1 MTLNKQLEQHF
12 KSILILIFLTQT
24 ISCAFAPWE
33 KPPVKAETPEE
44 EVAIAKNAAAQ
55 KPNDTKLR
63 KNVLVAQEEAVAQLA
78 TLAEQAK
85 AKGQYQEA
93 NDFYNRILSFLPEDP
108 TAISGKAEIEL
119 LIAQSKKMD
128 KVPALSAN
136 NQTEAATEIVRG
148 VLVENPQQNQ
158 AKQYQQQ
165 IKDKNAPLI
174 TAPPRLKPPF
184 NKPVTLEL
192 RDANIK
198 VVFEALSRATG
209 INFIL
214 DKDIR
219 PDTKATIFIKQARIE
234 DAIDLVLSSNG
245 LQKKA
250 LSENTALVFPNTQAK
265 LKDYQDLMIRSFYL
279 TNTSAKQVSALLK
292 TMLKTKDIFVDDR
305 LNMLVMRDTPEIIR
319 LAEKLVAAN
328 DLEDP
333 EVMLEIEVLE
343 VSRSRLQELGIEF
356 PSRIALNSLI
366 PITTVTSATGV
377 VASSTIN
384 TATQLTLEG
393 LLNTKRNRFDVS
405 PNPAVNFRKING
417 DVNLLSNP
425 RIRVKN
431 NEKAKILV
439 GDKVP
444 IITTTSTA
452 NVGVSESV
460 QYVDVG
466 LKLDVEPRIT
476 LDDFVNIKIGLEVSS
491 LGEKTTTRNGA
502 TVYTI
507 GTRNANTVLR
517 LKNGETQ
524 ILAGLILDDERKNA
538 SKVPGLGD
546 IPIIGR
552 LFSNQEDRKSKTEIV
567 LAITPRIIVNISRPQ
582 AEISEYWSG
591 SENRISDK
599 PQINL
604 PAINRVA
611 IPQDG
616 LSEQMR
622 LRQLQSQDNQIPAGA
637 PASATNPI
645 QTETELSEQ
654 PETSENP
661 DGTEFLPNQKPQ
673 LLTPELIAPESA
685 PPQPAPPQPTTP
697 QPTAPQSTAPASSE
711 PLTPPIIDPASP
723 PPAP

>member
-1 MTLNKQLEQHF
+1 MTLNNKLEQHL
-12 KSILILIFLTQT
+12 KSIFIMVFLSQT

-33 KPPVKAETPEE
+33 KSPVRAQMPEE
-44 EVAIAKNAAAQ
+44 DLAIAKKALAQ
-55 KPNDTKLR
+55 KPEDIKQR
-63 KNVLVAQEEAVAQLA
+63 KNLLVTQEEAVAQLV

-93 NDFYNRILSFLPEDP
+93 NEFYNRILSFLPEEP
-108 TAISGKAEIEL
+108 TAISGKAEIER
-119 LIAQSKKMD
+119 LISQSKKMD
-128 KVPALSAN
+128 KVPALNAN
-136 NQTEAATEIVRG
+136 NQTEAATEIIRD
-148 VLVENPQQNQ
+148 VLVENPQQSQ
-158 AKQYQQQ
+158 AIQIQQQ
-165 IKDKNAPLI
+165 IKDKNALVK

-250 LSENTALVFPNTQAK
+250 LSDNTALVFPNTQAK

-343 VSRSRLQELGIEF
+343 VSRSRLQELGIVY
-356 PSRIALNSLI
+356 PSQLSVLS
-366 PITTVTSATGV
+366 P
-377 VASSTIN
+377 
-384 TATQLTLEG
+384 TALTLEA
-393 LLNTKRNRFDVS
+393 LKQLNSSSIGVS
-405 PNPAVNFRKING
+405 PNPALNFKKTTG

-491 LGEKTTTRNGA
+491 LGEKTITRNGA

-538 SKVPGLGD
+538 SKLPGLGD
-546 IPIIGR
+546 IPLIGR

-567 LAITPRIIVNISRPQ
+567 LAITPRIIGNISRPQ

-604 PAINRVA
+604 PATNRVS

-616 LSEQMR
+616 INEQMR
-622 LRQLQSQDNQIPAGA
+622 LRQLQSQDNQNPVAA
-637 PASATNPI
+637 PLPATNTLQPQI
-645 QTETELSEQ
+645 DLSVQ
-654 PETSENP
+654 PEISENP
-661 DGTEFLPNQKPQ
+661 DGSEFLPNQEPQ
-673 LLTPELIAPESA
+673 LLTPELTAPEPT
-685 PPQPAPPQPTTP
+685 PPQPAVTQPISPPSTT
-697 QPTAPQSTAPASSE
+697 SE
-711 PLTPPIIDPASP
+711 PLAPPIIDPASP

>member
-1 MTLNKQLEQHF
+1 MTLNNKLEQPI
-12 KSILILIFLTQT
+12 KSILILLFLTQMV
-24 ISCAFAPWE
+24 SCAFAPWE
-33 KPPVKAETPEE
+33 KSTVKAQTPEE
-44 EVAIAKNAAAQ
+44 DLAIAKKAFAQKPEDIKQRKNLLVTQEEAAAQ
-55 KPNDTKLR
+55 LS
-63 KNVLVAQEEAVAQLA
+63 

-85 AKGQYQEA
+85 AKGQYQA
-93 NDFYNRILSFLPEDP
+93 AKDFYDRILSFLPEDP
-108 TAISGKAEIEL
+108 TAISGKAEIER
-119 LIAQSKKMD
+119 LIIQSKKLD
-128 KVPALSAN
+128 KVPGLTAN
-136 NQTEAATEIVRG
+136 NQTEVATEIVRD
-148 VLVENPQQNQ
+148 VLVENPQQTQ
-158 AKQYQQQ
+158 AIQLQQQ
-165 IKDKNAPLI
+165 IKDKAAPVK
-174 TAPPRLKPPF
+174 TAPPMLKPPF

-250 LSENTALVFPNTQAK
+250 LSDNTALVFPNTQAK

-305 LNMLVMRDTPEIIR
+305 LNMLVMRDTPEIIH

-328 DLEDP
+328 DLADP

-343 VSRSRLQELGIEF
+343 VSRSRLQELGIIY
-356 PSRIALNSLI
+356 PSQLSVLS
-366 PITTVTSATGV
+366 P
-377 VASSTIN
+377 
-384 TATQLTLEG
+384 TALTLEA
-393 LLNTKRNRFDVS
+393 LKQLNSSTVGVS
-405 PNPAVNFRKING
+405 PNPALNFKKTTG

-491 LGEKTTTRNGA
+491 LGEKTITRNGA

-538 SKVPGLGD
+538 SKLPGLGD
-546 IPIIGR
+546 IPLIGR

-567 LAITPRIIVNISRPQ
+567 LAITPRIIGNISRPQ

-604 PAINRVA
+604 PATSRVA

-622 LRQLQSQDNQIPAGA
+622 LRQLQTQGNQKPAVNS
-637 PASATNPI
+637 PPTTNPLQPEI
-645 QTETELSEQ
+645 ELSVQ
-654 PETSENP
+654 PEASVNP
-661 DGTEFLPNQKPQ
+661 DGSEFLPNLVEPQ
-673 LLTPELIAPESA
+673 PSTPEPIAPQPIA
-685 PPQPAPPQPTTP
+685 P
-697 QPTAPQSTAPASSE
+697 E